1 MGIYPS
7 LINQLKTFIKAANR
21 KGSNHVF
28 LELKLSSVQIV
39 DFLKYK
45 LNFRKLNKK
54 ILSNTRQVQNHGSQA
69 SLYIELGASVIL
81 R

>member
-1 MGIYPS
+1 M
-7 LINQLKTFIKAANR
+7 
-21 KGSNHVF
+21 
-28 LELKLSSVQIV
+28 KLSSVQIV

-54 ILSNTRQVQNHGSQA
+54 ILSNTRQVQNHDSQA